1 MSVWTPRG
9 PRPRP
14 SLVGENL
21 PGPATS
27 QNPWTDIFRRPIQ
40 TPPPSPE
47 VSPPPNWTAPPSNVP
62 DLTAPGFANPQ
73 PGPLSP
79 QNFPSYEAY
88 AAAQNPAAP
97 NVANPQ
103 ADPVSNELLRFG
115 TVGGQ
120 DPAARMGAGLA
131 AAPVSPQA
139 PAGRM
144 PMPPNQTAPMNP
156 RLPQPRMPL
165 PGPPPQIPTA
175 PVSPRAPGGRMPVDL
190 GGPGQPVSP
199 EGGRLI
205 GSGGRRFPGE
215 PGSPLPPGMT
225 SAIPMGTGWN
235 APPEEVAARQAD
247 ISQRAATMPPQIQAL
262 LSRLFGARG

>member
-9 PRPRP
+9 PRQRP
-14 SLVGENL
+14 SLIGENL

-40 TPPPSPE
+40 TPPPSAE
-47 VSPPPNWTAPPSNVP
+47 VSPPPNWTGPPSNVP

-73 PGPLSP
+73 PLPNIDLGAPMSP
-79 QNFPSYEAY
+79 Q
-88 AAAQNPAAP
+88 
-97 NVANPQ
+97 V
-103 ADPVSNELLRFG
+103 
-115 TVGGQ
+115 
-120 DPAARMGAGLA
+120 
-131 AAPVSPQA
+131 

-144 PMPPNQTAPMNP
+144 PMS
-156 RLPQPRMPL
+156 PQAPL
-165 PGPPPQIPTA
+165 PVPPPQIPPA

-262 LSRLFGARG
+262 LSRLFGARR